1 MTTRER
7 IQEVEIYIG
16 QLTPDGFGLSIGSDF
31 RILDIIFETL
41 SPEEVISIK
50 QDLSV
55 NFPDAVYFN

>member
-1 MTTRER
+1 MTTREV
-7 IQEVEIYIG
+7 IAEVEIYIG
-16 QLTPDGFGLSIGSDF
+16 QLTPDGFGLSIGADF
-31 RILDIIFETL
+31 KILDIIFETL

>member
-16 QLTPDGFGLSIGSDF
+16 QLTPDGFGLSIGADF
-31 RILDIIFETL
+31 RIMDIIFETL

-55 NFPDAVYFN
+55 NFPDVVYFN

>member
-1 MTTRER
+1 MTIKER
-7 IQEVEIYIG
+7 INEVEIYIG
-16 QLTPDGFGLSIGSDF
+16 QLTPDGFGLSIGADF
-31 RILDIIFETL
+31 KILDIVFETL

>member
-1 MTTRER
+1 MTTKER

-16 QLTPDGFGLSIGSDF
+16 QLTPDGFGLSIGADF

-55 NFPDAVYFN
+55 NFPDAVYFI

>member
-16 QLTPDGFGLSIGSDF
+16 QLTPDGFGLSIGADF
-31 RILDIIFETL
+31 KILDIVFETL

-55 NFPDAVYFN
+55 NFSDAVYFN

>member
-1 MTTRER
+1 MTTKER
-7 IQEVEIYIG
+7 IQEVEIHIG
-16 QLTPDGFGLSIGSDF
+16 QLTPDGFGLSIGADY
-31 RILDIIFETL
+31 RIVDIIFETL

>member
-7 IQEVEIYIG
+7 INEVEIYIG
-16 QLTPDGFGLSIGSDF
+16 QLTPDGFGLSIGADF
-31 RILDIIFETL
+31 RILDIVFETL

>member
-1 MTTRER
+1 MTTKER
-7 IQEVEIYIG
+7 INEVEIYIG
-16 QLTPDGFGLSIGSDF
+16 QLTPDGFGLSIGADF

>member
-7 IQEVEIYIG
+7 IDEVEIYIG
-16 QLTPDGFGLSIGSDF
+16 QLTPDGFGLSIGADF